1 MWLYVCV
8 CVYIYNYMFLSY
20 VCRYD
25 ITCMCTSSTWLDIM
39 SYAELHMIDM
49 ELSWEMSYYD
59 ARSLAHTSHI
69 SFGVLQIHL
78 EMCRWVTPTK
88 TVFLR
93 FRTCEKIAE
102 KSWCNELSEVKMKSV
117 LKINGHS
124 LTSLVVEP
132 TQLKNMIVKLEI
144 FPNFRGKNETCLSCH
159 HLQAAFGTI
168 LITSTTFFFRPKTT
182 SFSKIDS
189 MRCSS
194 CRFSDPFSMK
204 SETLSAVQWSTFFKV
219 CFLFSS
225 FEACWRENKFYH
237 CSVYPTLV
245 AISSS
250 YHHLIT

>member
-1 MWLYVCV
+1 M
-8 CVYIYNYMFLSY
+8 CVYIYNYMFMSY

-88 TVFLR
+88 TVSLR

-124 LTSLVVEP
+124 LTSLVGFNPLEKYDRPIGNLPQFSGWKWKMFELPPP
-132 TQLKNMIVKLEI
+132 TSGVWYDSNSFNQL
-144 FPNFRGKNETCLSCH
+144 FF
-159 HLQAAFGTI
+159 QAPGPHSQK
-168 LITSTTFFFRPKTT
+168 STRYVALPG
-182 SFSKIDS
+182 
-189 MRCSS
+189 
-194 CRFSDPFSMK
+194 
-204 SETLSAVQWSTFFKV
+204 
-219 CFLFSS
+219 
-225 FEACWRENKFYH
+225 EA
-237 CSVYPTLV
+237 T
-245 AISSS
+245 
-250 YHHLIT
+250 